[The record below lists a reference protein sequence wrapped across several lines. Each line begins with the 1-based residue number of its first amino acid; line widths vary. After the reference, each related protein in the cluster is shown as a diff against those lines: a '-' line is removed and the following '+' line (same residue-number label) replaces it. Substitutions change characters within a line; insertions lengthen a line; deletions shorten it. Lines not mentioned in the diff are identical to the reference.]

1 MIIHDRTR
9 LIDGERSVIFMAIKP
24 RESGDFCL
32 WEDFGTR
39 IGACLRV
46 FSVIGFDY
54 SRKIAI
60 FRLFGTRTEA
70 GLLRS
75 PRRFWGRRA
84 PKIAGRCTAKKAN
97 LINSSAPLPALVI
110 EGNMRFADFRA
121 ILGAS
126 SPQNRGERS
135 RKSFSG
141 GFSGAF
147 PSCAYRLTALRSQRR
162 VSSRNK
168 SSPADLARELKL
180 CDYSVVD

>member
-9 LIDGERSVIFMAIKP
+9 LIDGERSVIFMAINP

-75 PRRFWGRRA
+75 PGDFGGVEPPKSRGTL
-84 PKIAGRCTAKKAN
+84 PKI
-97 LINSSAPLPALVI
+97 L
-110 EGNMRFADFRA
+110 
-121 ILGAS
+121 
-126 SPQNRGERS
+126 
-135 RKSFSG
+135 
-141 GFSGAF
+141 
-147 PSCAYRLTALRSQRR
+147 
-162 VSSRNK
+162 
-168 SSPADLARELKL
+168 
-180 CDYSVVD
+180 